1 MTAAEPAVRPGKTL
15 SKTPNIATRSGWR
28 PWLAFGTG
36 VAVEISRTSLEIAAV
51 RLRPN
56 GAELLRAATIEHI
69 HERPAAE
76 WSAQYQDAVR
86 GIHSAGVTVLLPR
99 ADVIMRQVSLPG
111 VSPRELEG
119 ALALRLRALHP
130 FADDDVAWCWA
141 PVRGGALV
149 GLTRLATLS
158 RYEALFAEAGIPVA
172 SFSFSATIL
181 HSALRIYGEPA
192 IPVLAIARGADDSVG
207 NSSEIYGENAAG
219 TVFSSEF
226 TGAPERAAAA
236 AIAQL
241 RLPQETE
248 PVRASDLLPIREASR
263 AAVDRPLLFAAALVA
278 GAPLLARPANFLPP
292 ERRAGQSL
300 LWLIP
305 TAVLVLLL
313 ILAILGAFA
322 IGPYRDRRTL
332 ETLHE
337 QIKAAEPGAF
347 RAAALDKR
355 IAQER
360 DQIQLLDQFRG
371 RSQADFEILNELTRI
386 VQPPAWTS
394 SVEIYP
400 DYVILAGEAE
410 QAASLLKILDSSPY
424 FQDSQFT
431 SSVTRSVSKN
441 EVFRIKTM
449 RRHK

>member
-1 MTAAEPAVRPGKTL
+1 MTAIEPAVRPSKTS
-15 SKTPNIATRSGWR
+15 SKTPSASTRSGWR

-36 VAVEISRTSLEIAAV
+36 VAVEISSTSLEIATV
-51 RLRPN
+51 RVRPN
-56 GAELLRAATIEHI
+56 GAELLRTATIEHI

-76 WSAQYQDAVR
+76 WSTQYQAAVR

-99 ADVIMRQVSLPG
+99 AEVIVRQVSLPA
-111 VSPRELEG
+111 VSSRELEG
-119 ALALRLRALHP
+119 ALALRLRTLHP

-192 IPVLAIARGADDSVG
+192 IPVFTIARGARNASDD
-207 NSSEIYGENAAG
+207 SSEIYGENAAG
-219 TVFSSEF
+219 AIFSGEF
-226 TGAPERAAAA
+226 TGAAERAIAA

-241 RLPQETE
+241 RLPQETA
-248 PVRASDLLPIREASR
+248 PVPASELLHIREAKHS
-263 AAVDRPLLFAAALVA
+263 AVDRPLLFAAAVAA
-278 GAPLLARPANFLPP
+278 GASLLARPANFLPP
-292 ERRAGQSL
+292 ERRAGQNR

-305 TAVLVLLL
+305 TAVLALLL
-313 ILAILGAFA
+313 ILAIVAGFA

-332 ETLHE
+332 ETLHG

-371 RSQADFEILNELTRI
+371 RAQADFEILNELTRI

-400 DYVILAGEAE
+400 DYVIIAGEAE
-410 QAASLLKILDSSPY
+410 QAASLLKMLDSSPY

>member
-1 MTAAEPAVRPGKTL
+1 MTAAEPAARPGKTL
-15 SKTPNIATRSGWR
+15 SPPPSRTAPSTRSGWR

-36 VAVEISRTSLEIAAV
+36 VAIEISRTSLEIAAV
-51 RLRPN
+51 KVRPN
-56 GAELLRAATIEHI
+56 GAELLRTATIEHI

-76 WSAQYQDAVR
+76 WSAQYQAAVR

-111 VSPRELEG
+111 VSSRELEG
-119 ALALRLRALHP
+119 ALALRLRTLHP

-192 IPVLAIARGADDSVG
+192 MPVFTLARGVDD
-207 NSSEIYGENAAG
+207 SSEIYGESAAG
-219 TVFSSEF
+219 TIFSGEF
-226 TGAPERAAAA
+226 TGDPGRAIAAAV
-236 AIAQL
+236 AQL
-241 RLPQETE
+241 RLPQETA
-248 PVRASDLLPIREASR
+248 PVPASDLLYIRESR
-263 AAVDRPLLFAAALVA
+263 RSAADRPLLLAAAIAA

-292 ERRAGQSL
+292 ERRAGQSRI
-300 LWLIP
+300 WLIP
-305 TAVLVLLL
+305 TAILATLL
-313 ILAILGAFA
+313 ILAIVAAFA
-322 IGPYRDRRTL
+322 IGPYRERRTL

-360 DQIQLLDQFRG
+360 DQIKLLDQFRG

>member
-1 MTAAEPAVRPGKTL
+1 MTAADSISPPVAAPAR
-15 SKTPNIATRSGWR
+15 AARSGWR
-28 PWLAFGTG
+28 PWFAFGTG
-36 VAVEISRTSLEIAAV
+36 VAIEISRTTLEIAAV
-51 RLRPN
+51 RIRPN
-56 GAELLRAATIEHI
+56 GAQLLRTATVDHI

-76 WSAQYQDAVR
+76 WSAQYQAAVR
-86 GIHSAGVTVLLPR
+86 GLHSAGVTVLLPR
-99 ADVIMRQVSLPG
+99 ADVIMRQVALPG
-111 VSPRELEG
+111 VSSRELEG

-141 PVRGGALV
+141 PIRGGALV

-192 IPVLAIARGADDSVG
+192 QPVFTIARAANDAT
-207 NSSEIYGENAAG
+207 EIYGENAAG
-219 TVFSSEF
+219 TVFSGEF
-226 TGAPERAAAA
+226 TAGAERAITA
-236 AIAQL
+236 AISQL
-241 RLPQETE
+241 RLLPETA
-248 PVRASDLLPIREASR
+248 PVPAVDMLPLRGASSVG
-263 AAVDRPLLFAAALVA
+263 VDRPLLFAAALA
-278 GAPLLARPANFLPP
+278 AAAPLLARPANFLPA
-292 ERRAGQSL
+292 ERRAGQSRI
-300 LWLIP
+300 WLIP
-305 TAVLVLLL
+305 TAVLALLL
-313 ILAILGAFA
+313 ILATVAAFA
-322 IGPYRDRRTL
+322 IGPYRERRTL
-332 ETLHE
+332 ETLHD

-355 IAQER
+355 TAQEH
-360 DQIQLLDQFRG
+360 DQVKLLDQFRG
-371 RSQADFEILNELTRI
+371 RSQADFEILNELTRL

-431 SSVTRSVSKN
+431 NSVTRSVSKN

-449 RRHK
+449 RRRK

>member
-1 MTAAEPAVRPGKTL
+1 
-15 SKTPNIATRSGWR
+15 
-28 PWLAFGTG
+28 

-51 RLRPN
+51 RVRPN
-56 GAELLRAATIEHI
+56 GAELLRTATIEHI

-76 WSAQYQDAVR
+76 WSAQYQAAVR

-111 VSPRELEG
+111 VSSREIEG
-119 ALALRLRALHP
+119 ALALRLRTLHP

-192 IPVLAIARGADDSVG
+192 IPVFTIARGADD
-207 NSSEIYGENAAG
+207 SSEIYGENAAG
-219 TVFSSEF
+219 TIFSGEF
-226 TGAPERAAAA
+226 TGAPERAVAVAV
-236 AIAQL
+236 AQL
-241 RLPQETE
+241 RLPQDTA
-248 PVRASDLLPIREASR
+248 PVAASDLLHIQESR
-263 AAVDRPLLFAAALVA
+263 RSTVDRPLLFAAAIAA
-278 GAPLLARPANFLPP
+278 GAPFLARPANFLPP
-292 ERRAGQSL
+292 ERRAGQSRI
-300 LWLIP
+300 WLIP
-305 TAVLVLLL
+305 TAVLAVLL
-313 ILAILGAFA
+313 ILAIVAAFA
-322 IGPYRDRRTL
+322 IGPFRDRRTL
-332 ETLHE
+332 ATLHE

-360 DQIQLLDQFRG
+360 DQIKLLDQFRG

-386 VQPPAWTS
+386 VQPPSWTS